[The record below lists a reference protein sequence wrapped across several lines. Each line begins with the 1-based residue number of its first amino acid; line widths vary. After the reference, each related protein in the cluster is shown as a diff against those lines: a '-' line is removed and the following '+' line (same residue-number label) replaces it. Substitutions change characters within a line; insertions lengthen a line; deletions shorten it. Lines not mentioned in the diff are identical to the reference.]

1 MISLKKYRID
11 FEGPLKDACNLD
23 VRKIPAVQGEKG
35 FTNSM
40 EFQLAD
46 ITFKGGELVQQG
58 RYGSVH
64 KWIVA
69 DSLLYEK
76 KPHKEG
82 TNLLPEAC
90 LQIEA
95 RKCLAAT
102 NCEQAIS
109 EVRHIMRRNQT
120 VSFIMV
126 PFINVLSVEDAL
138 DFVCSSGINGS
149 AFDSWFISIFCQ
161 IVLLLG
167 YLEENLRLNH
177 RDLKGDN
184 ILISMRPSRQQ
195 KTIKLVGSPWRITYD
210 HEVKIVDFG
219 FGCNGNVIN
228 SPATISVGNTF
239 PEFEWCPKE
248 GRDIYFLLCYFYGQV
263 TFRRA
268 CSPRLLRKIESW
280 IHVDKVLD
288 ALQIY
293 GLSRLDW
300 ISFLV
305 NTSHFDCS
313 KCNSAAILE
322 FISREW
328 STIIYKG
335 DK

>member
-1 MISLKKYRID
+1 MISLKKYGID
-11 FEGPLKDACNLD
+11 FEGPLKDACGLD
-23 VRKIPAVQGEKG
+23 IKKVPSVHDERG
-35 FTNSM
+35 FANSM
-40 EFQLAD
+40 EFQLKGQS
-46 ITFKGGELVQQG
+46 FKGGALVQQG

-64 KWIVA
+64 KWIVGE
-69 DSLLYEK
+69 DLLFEK
-76 KPHKEG
+76 RPHKEG

-95 RKCLAAT
+95 RKCLAT
-102 NCEQAIS
+102 TGCEQSIS
-109 EVRHIMRRNQT
+109 EVRYIIRRGPT
-120 VSFIMV
+120 VSFMMV

-138 DFVCSSGINGS
+138 DFVYSSGING
-149 AFDSWFISIFCQ
+149 AQFDSWFISIFCQ

-167 YLEENLRLNH
+167 YLEDNLRLNH

-184 ILISMRPSRQQ
+184 ILISMKPSRQQ
-195 KTIKLVGSPWRITYD
+195 KAIRVASHLWKLNYD

-219 FGCNGNVIN
+219 FACNGIEMN

-239 PEFEWCPKE
+239 PAFEWCPKE
-248 GRDIYFLLCYFYGQV
+248 GRDIYFLLCYFYGQT

-268 CSPRLLRKIESW
+268 CSSRLLRKIEGW

-288 ALQIY
+288 ALRLY

-305 NTSHFDCS
+305 NTSRFDCS
-313 KCNSAAILE
+313 KCSSAEILE
-322 FISREW
+322 FVSSEW
-328 STIIYKG
+328 SSIIHKE

>member
-1 MISLKKYRID
+1 MISLKKYGID

-23 VRKIPAVQGEKG
+23 INKIPIIQGEKG

-40 EFQLAD
+40 EFQLAGT
-46 ITFKGGELVQQG
+46 TFKGGELLQQG

-64 KWIVA
+64 KWMV
-69 DSLLYEK
+69 DDTLLYEK
-76 KPHKEG
+76 RPHKEG
-82 TNLLPEAC
+82 TNLLPESC

-95 RKCLAAT
+95 RKCLATT

-109 EVRHIMRRNQT
+109 EVRYIMRRNQT
-120 VSFIMV
+120 VSFMMI
-126 PFINVLSVEDAL
+126 PFVNVLSLEDAL
-138 DFVCSSGINGS
+138 DFVCSSSGITGS
-149 AFDSWFISIFCQ
+149 VFDTWFMSVFCQ

-184 ILISMRPSRQQ
+184 ILISMKPSRQQ
-195 KTIKLVGSPWRITYD
+195 KTIRIANTSWRITYD
-210 HEVKIVDFG
+210 HEVKLVDFG
-219 FGCNGNVIN
+219 FACNGDIMN

-239 PEFEWCPKE
+239 PAFEWCPKD
-248 GRDIYFLLCYFYGQV
+248 GRDIYFLLCYFYGQS

-280 IHVDKVLD
+280 IYVDKVLD
-288 ALQIY
+288 ALRIY

-313 KCNSAAILE
+313 KCNSRAILE
-322 FISREW
+322 FIAREW
-328 STIIYKG
+328 PTIIYRG
-335 DK
+335 